1 MSSCAFEPRG
11 AYSQLEALLD
21 CRHLAKDI
29 SLNVHHRALSQQ
41 LGQYASRSRGRG
53 IDFDEVRVYQAGD
66 DVRSIDWRVTARTG
80 TAHTKLFHQEL
91 ERPVMI
97 ACDQRLN
104 MFFGSKNCFKSV
116 LATHAAATL
125 AWAAWLQG
133 DRLGASIFSTVHQ
146 ELRPKASRAQVLA
159 FLKEL
164 NQANRALQMAGQG
177 DSSQG
182 QNYQSLDQHLKQLT
196 RLLKPGSAVFII
208 SDFCD
213 FSDNSIKY
221 LHQLKKH
228 NDVIALHIVDP
239 MEQELPLPGL
249 YQVSDGSSRVQ
260 LNTSGKKQRQSYRQA
275 FQQRQQNLQQALQK
289 LGIACFEL
297 NTAQA
302 LEQALKAIFA
312 RPAMQVHSANKVGR

>member
-1 MSSCAFEPRG
+1 MNKAELNPSG
-11 AYSQLEALLD
+11 AYSQLEALLN

-29 SLNVHHRALSQQ
+29 SLSLNRRVLSQQ

-104 MFFGSKNCFKSV
+104 MFFGSRNCFKSA
-116 LATHAAATL
+116 LAAHTAAIL

-133 DRLGASIFSTVHQ
+133 DRLAGSIFSQQHH
-146 ELRPKASRAQVLA
+146 ELKPKSSRAQVLA
-159 FLKEL
+159 FLKQLSQTNQQL
-164 NQANRALQMAGQG
+164 NIEQSAQL
-177 DSSQG
+177 
-182 QNYQSLDQHLKQLT
+182 YQPLNQHLKQLT

-208 SDFCD
+208 SDFHD
-213 FSDNSIKY
+213 FDQQSIKY

-228 NDVIALHIVDP
+228 NDVYALQIVDN
-239 MEQELPLPGL
+239 MEQQLPPPGL
-249 YQVSDGSSRVQ
+249 YQISDGHNKRQ
-260 LNTSGKKQRQSYRQA
+260 LNSSVKKQRLSYQA
-275 FQQRQQNLQQALQK
+275 AFKQQQQDLH
-289 LGIACFEL
+289 
-297 NTAQA
+297 
-302 LEQALKAIFA
+302 QALKKLAIACVEINTAKALDQQLQSLFI
-312 RPAMQVHSANKVGR
+312 RPTQSIHSANKVGR